1 MGEKKHTHLWC
12 PKIKSTQVVK
22 NYILEAQRIIVHLC
36 VCIYTAN
43 VLLLYYYDVPGFY
56 CLALDI
62 VYTMNV
68 LQHRN
73 MIMAGKWYIIV
84 YVIECSLCVWVVY
97 IQHSLLWKMLRL
109 THFVVQVNWTNEKVW
124 IRAYWRYVKR
134 GQKSNFWHNEKTHL
148 RNAKCFWLF
157 DIFLNQ

>member
-1 MGEKKHTHLWC
+1 M
-12 PKIKSTQVVK
+12 VK

-43 VLLLYYYDVPGFY
+43 VLLLYYNDVPGFY

-62 VYTMNV
+62 VHTMTV

-84 YVIECSLCVWVVY
+84 YVIECSLCVCELY
-97 IQHSLLWKMLRL
+97 IFNTLYY
-109 THFVVQVNWTNEKVW
+109 EKCS
-124 IRAYWRYVKR
+124 A
-134 GQKSNFWHNEKTHL
+134 
-148 RNAKCFWLF
+148 
-157 DIFLNQ
+157 

>member
-43 VLLLYYYDVPGFY
+43 VLLLYYNDVPGFY

-73 MIMAGKWYIIV
+73 MIMAGKWYIDCVRVCLHWNAWMCV
-84 YVIECSLCVWVVY
+84 YLRTYVRMCSLF
-97 IQHSLLWKMLRL
+97 LLWKMLRL
-109 THFVVQVNWTNEKVW
+109 WNKFVLSCPGELDQWKVW
-124 IRAYWRYVKR
+124 IRAKF
-134 GQKSNFWHNEKTHL
+134 K
-148 RNAKCFWLF
+148 A
-157 DIFLNQ
+157 